1 MAEWGIMEMS
11 WSELATT
18 SASIQNVNVQ
28 IILGMNKK
36 HTSSFTAKGF
46 FSPLLYPKNFPSY
59 LTPSPHFPYTP
70 SLELKRT
77 SKL

>member
-11 WSELATT
+11 WNELATT
-18 SASIQNVNVQ
+18 GASIQNVNVQ

-36 HTSSFTAKGF
+36 HTSSCTAKGF
-46 FSPLLYPKNFPSY
+46 FSPLFCPKIFPSY
-59 LTPSPHFPYTP
+59 LPPSPHFPFTP